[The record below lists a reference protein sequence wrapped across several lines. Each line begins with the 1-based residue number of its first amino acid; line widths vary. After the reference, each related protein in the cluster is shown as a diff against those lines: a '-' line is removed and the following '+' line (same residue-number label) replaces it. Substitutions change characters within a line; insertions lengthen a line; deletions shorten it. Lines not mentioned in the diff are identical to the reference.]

1 MVFTMGQVIDYFQT
15 HTGLST
21 TTLNRLFVSAVII
34 LLLWGLR
41 VMILRVVWRHTEN
54 IKVRYQWKRTL
65 SFVIPF
71 LGVILVSAVWL
82 HAFRHLG
89 AFLGLMSAGL
99 AIALKDPVTNVAG
112 WLFIVFRK
120 PFAIGDRIQLG
131 ENTGDVIDIRLFQ
144 FTILEVGNWVDADQS
159 TGRIIHIPNGKVFV
173 EAQANYSSGFKYI
186 WDELSISITFESNWE
201 KAKGLLETIAA
212 KHAQQFSKAA
222 EREIIEAS
230 KHYMIFYQHL
240 TPIVYVKVRQ
250 EYGVTLT
257 IRFLCDPRRR
267 RVMENQIWQDVLLE
281 FHKQPDIDLAYPTR
295 RFYNYPAEKG

>member
-1 MVFTMGQVIDYFQT
+1 MDQVIDYFQL
-15 HTGLST
+15 HTGLSST
-21 TTLNRLFVSAVII
+21 SLNRLFVSGVII
-34 LLLWGLR
+34 LMLWVLR
-41 VMILRVVWRHTEN
+41 MAILRVVWRRTEN

-71 LGVILVSAVWL
+71 LGIILVSTVWL
-82 HAFRHLG
+82 HAFRQLG
-89 AFLGLMSAGL
+89 AFLGLVSAGI

-120 PFAIGDRIQLG
+120 PFAIGDRVQLG

-144 FTILEVGNWVDADQS
+144 FTILEVGNWVDAEQS
-159 TGRIIHIPNGKVFV
+159 TGRIIHIPNGKVFTD
-173 EAQANYSSGFKYI
+173 AQANYSSGFKYI
-186 WDELSISITFESNWE
+186 WDELAVSITFESDWE
-201 KAKGLLETIAA
+201 KAKSLLEAIAA

-230 KHYMIFYQHL
+230 KNYMIFYQHL

-267 RVMENQIWQDVLLE
+267 RMMENQIWQDILVE
-281 FHKQPDIDLAYPTR
+281 FRKQPDIDLAYPTR

>member
-1 MVFTMGQVIDYFQT
+1 MEQVIDYFQT

-21 TTLNRLFVSAVII
+21 TSLNRLFVSVVIM

-41 VMILRVVWRHTEN
+41 VIILRVVWRRTEN

-65 SFVIPF
+65 SFIIPF
-71 LGVILVSAVWL
+71 LGIILVSAVWL
-82 HAFRHLG
+82 HAFRQLG

-120 PFAIGDRIQLG
+120 PFAIGDRVQLG

-159 TGRIIHIPNGKVFV
+159 TGRIIHIPNGKVFTD
-173 EAQANYSSGFKYI
+173 AQANYSSGFKYI

-201 KAKGLLETIAA
+201 KAKSLLETIAA

-230 KHYMIFYQHL
+230 KNYMIFYQHL

-267 RVMENQIWQDVLLE
+267 RMMENQIWQDILLE
-281 FHKQPDIDLAYPTR
+281 FRSQPDIDLAYPTR
-295 RFYNYPAEKG
+295 RFYNYPTEKG

>member
-1 MVFTMGQVIDYFQT
+1 MGQVIDYFQT

-21 TTLNRLFVSAVII
+21 TSLNRLFVSAVII

-41 VMILRVVWRHTEN
+41 VMILRVIWRHTEN

-65 SFVIPF
+65 SYIIPF
-71 LGVILVSAVWL
+71 LGILLVSAVWL

-99 AIALKDPVTNVAG
+99 AIALKDPVANVAG

-131 ENTGDVIDIRLFQ
+131 EDTGDVIDIRLFQ
-144 FTILEVGNWVDADQS
+144 FTILEVGNWVEADQS
-159 TGRIIHIPNGKVFV
+159 TGRIIHIPNGKVFTV
-173 EAQANYSSGFKYI
+173 AQANYSSGFKYI

-201 KAKGLLETIAA
+201 KAKSLLETIAA

-230 KHYMIFYQHL
+230 KNYMIFYQHL

-281 FHKQPDIDLAYPTR
+281 FRKQPDIDLAYPTR